1 MFFVLFILTGKLESN
16 INDITTLNSKFIT
29 GSANTIGEYKNI
41 LSSQLSDYHMAVFIA
56 NDSSGT
62 FYAGIAYKRPN
73 QLLWFYNRLS

>member
-1 MFFVLFILTGKLESN
+1 MTTSFIGKLESN

-41 LSSQLSDYHMAVFIA
+41 LSSQLSDYHMAVFIT

-73 QLLWFYNRLS
+73 HLLWFYNRLS